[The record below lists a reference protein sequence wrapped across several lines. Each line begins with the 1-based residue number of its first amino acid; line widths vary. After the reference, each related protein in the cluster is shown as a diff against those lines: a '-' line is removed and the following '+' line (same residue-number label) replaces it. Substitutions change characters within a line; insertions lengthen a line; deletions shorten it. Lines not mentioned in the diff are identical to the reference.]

1 MRSSCYWTAFLL
13 SSSSFSPGQA
23 PSPEPDPYTFWL
35 PSELREPQGAPVTLQ
50 PPGCGSHHSA
60 LLSLPGCIAVTSAE
74 DGRAETTQYLI
85 LQGPDDGEETPWAV
99 HGGQL
104 CL

>member
-23 PSPEPDPYTFWL
+23 PSPEPDPHTFWL

-50 PPGCGSHHSA
+50 PLGVA
-60 LLSLPGCIAVTSAE
+60 VTTLLSSPCQAAS
-74 DGRAETTQYLI
+74 
-85 LQGPDDGEETPWAV
+85 P
-99 HGGQL
+99 
-104 CL
+104 